1 MKKGEA
7 FTTKQKLFDPRYSKL
22 EMVDVCNSYSNGL
35 IDGEY
40 IYSLWCREIDNRLD
54 GTGFWFSPEDSG
66 VIGPVDGEIDEE
78 EFAEIFDE
86 AFEAIELDE
95 KDFAIGNADDELE
108 QAKTAVEDVVC
119 WASEDVNDDT
129 DLVALI
135 DEYADDDDDME
146 DEKKELREAFIK
158 LVNAS
163 AHSTYI
169 ECTEKS
175 ADDLSEYLNNGT
187 NKWAA
192 GCDGSEWKTINEAIS
207 AGEEMANKKLKE
219 EGK

>member
-1 MKKGEA
+1 MKKGTE
-7 FTTKQKLFDPRYSKL
+7 FTTTQKIFDPRYSKL
-22 EMVDVCNSYSNGL
+22 QMMDSCDAYSGGM
-35 IDGEY
+35 ISPEY
-40 IYSLWCREIDNRLD
+40 VYSRWCREIDNRLD

-86 AFEAIELDE
+86 AFEAIELDK
-95 KDFAIGNADDELE
+95 KDFAIGNADADLE
-108 QAKTAVEDVVC
+108 QAKESVLDVIY
-119 WASEDVNDDT
+119 WPEPEIDDNT

-135 DEYADDDDDME
+135 DEYADDEDDMGQ
-146 DEKKELREAFIK
+146 EKQELREAFLK

-163 AHSTYI
+163 AHATYI
-169 ECTEKS
+169 ESTEKS

-187 NKWAA
+187 NKWTA

-219 EGK
+219 ENE